1 MFQMAL
7 HSMYFANKNTKIVPK
22 ISELFGI
29 KNMFVDKAT
38 KPNRVSEANKRAYRD
53 VASEPLSL
61 AATCFLTSTSI
72 SLKPIW
78 EFPPYIAADMETVEI
93 VERRSRKKM
102 SAEERKVEIRN
113 LWEKVALKLSLSEER
128 CEKQAVVSPN

>member
-1 MFQMAL
+1 
-7 HSMYFANKNTKIVPK
+7 
-22 ISELFGI
+22 
-29 KNMFVDKAT
+29 
-38 KPNRVSEANKRAYRD
+38 
-53 VASEPLSL
+53 
-61 AATCFLTSTSI
+61 
-72 SLKPIW
+72 
-78 EFPPYIAADMETVEI
+78 METVEI